1 MIVLGEEKSIRQF
14 KIYLEVIKS
23 MFDFGCSKEEI
34 YESMLALE
42 KEIVFFC
49 NQKRDISDR
58 AFRHLRCLSKFHDGE
73 NFKGIEILLYFN
85 KILPNGEYCS
95 YLKHLFNDEQFDITR
110 IDEMI
115 KLFKTLVKYNIE
127 YAEIGNPNAF
137 DKQNYFL
144 STVVPENIDEVWNF
158 IYKSRSCN
166 IRPKEVSVPIF
177 KTYSNQEISYTNIN
191 NIEKYRDEEM
201 NSEYHYLASFNNI
214 PEWVIN
220 GNIQVYRDKSIYDGC
235 SSPHTYFNFRTASL
249 YTNPDEF
256 PSYEELYSIKQVKSL
271 KI

>member
-1 MIVLGEEKSIRQF
+1 MIVLDGEKSIRQF
-14 KIYLEVIKS
+14 KIYLEVIKR
-23 MFDFGCSKEEI
+23 MFDSEYDKEEI
-34 YESMLALE
+34 CESMLALE

-49 NQKRDISDR
+49 NQQRDISR
-58 AFRHLRCLSKFHDGE
+58 IAFSHLRNLSSFRDGE

-110 IDEMI
+110 IDEII
-115 KLFKTLVKYNIE
+115 KLFNTLVKYNIE
-127 YAEIGNPNAF
+127 YAEIGNPNVF
-137 DKQNYFL
+137 DKPNYFL
-144 STVVPENIDEVWNF
+144 STNVPENFDEVWNF
-158 IYKSRSCN
+158 IYKSRYCGVHST
-166 IRPKEVSVPIF
+166 EVPVPIF

-191 NIEKYRDEEM
+191 SIEKYRDEEM
-201 NSEYHYLASFNNI
+201 NSEYHYLASFDNI

-220 GNIQVYRDKSIYDGC
+220 GNIQVYRDKSIYYGC
-235 SSPHTYFNFRTASL
+235 SSPHTYFNFRTTSL